1 MSSNTDFEIVRGDD
15 EAIELEFTD
24 SITNTPVDI
33 TDCAVM
39 FTVRADKADTNDDN
53 ALIKKDVYT
62 HTDAANGKTTVNL
75 LHTDTAVEPGNY
87 FYDVQYVDTE
97 GKVKTL
103 VIGNIAIVQ
112 DVTKRT

>member
-1 MSSNTDFEIVRGDD
+1 MSTETDIEIVRGDD

-24 SITNTPVDI
+24 AENNTAIDL
-33 TDCAVM
+33 TDCAIM
-39 FTVRADKADTNDDN
+39 FTVRANKNDTDDDT

-62 HTDAANGKTTVNL
+62 HTDPTNGKTTINL
-75 LHTDTAVEPGNY
+75 LHTDTAVASGTY
-87 FYDVQYVDTE
+87 SYDVQYVDTE

-103 VIGNIAIVQ
+103 VIGSIAILQ